1 MTRFRC
7 SAGQVYLGTARLSPE
22 TVRGLLALFNRERAW
37 ALLDDLN
44 AAAADAGLVIELEAA

>member
-1 MTRFRC
+1 MARFTC
-7 SAGQVYLGTARLSPE
+7 SSGQVYLGTTRLSPE
-22 TVRGLLALFNRERAW
+22 TVRDLLALFNRERAW

>member
-1 MTRFRC
+1 VSRFTC
-7 SAGQVYLGTARLSPE
+7 SAGQVYLGHTRLAPE
-22 TVRGLLALFNRERAW
+22 TVRERAW

>member
-1 MTRFRC
+1 MARFTC
-7 SAGQVYLGTARLSPE
+7 SAGQVYLGHTRLAPE
-22 TVRGLLALFNRERAW
+22 TVRDLLALFNRERAW

>member
-7 SAGQVYLGTARLSPE
+7 SAGQV
-22 TVRGLLALFNRERAW
+22 W